1 MCGITG
7 AVGLKD
13 ISNQLFEGIRNLEYR
28 GYDSCGVAMMNGQ
41 RSIVVKKNV
50 GYVEDVY
57 KKENVLHHKGNTG
70 IAHTRWA
77 THGQVTKGNTHPF
90 LSCDKKFAVV
100 HNGIISNYLVLR
112 KQLQAEGHKFG
123 SDTDTEVVPHLLE
136 KYYQET
142 GAVEAAF
149 VSTLRQLEGSFA
161 IAFICLPQPD
171 LIYCA
176 RRESPLLL
184 GIDDEVKY
192 VGSDFNAFIDHTK
205 NAVILDDDEY
215 AIVSKDAYMVK
226 SSITQEEISKPVTRI
241 EWDSETTRKG
251 GYPHYML
258 KEIYEQPQTI
268 SNALDVDEKNL
279 DAFVDLLDRKQTS
292 HLVGVGTTFYVAM
305 YANYIFSQ
313 VAGKYIPAISSDEF
327 VSLSPADKE
336 SFVLAISQSGET
348 YDTISALKHAKA
360 QGAAT
365 GALVNVMGSTIS
377 RLVDRVI
384 LQGSGPEICVIS
396 TKAALA
402 QMVILTHMAL
412 KLGLR
417 RKRLT
422 ERQYKTSLKA
432 LQDLPEV
439 INGILNERSG
449 FIHRI
454 AHQHRNV
461 KNWLYLG
468 RGIYYPIAL
477 ESALKMK
484 EVAYVHA
491 EGMPCGFLKHGT
503 LAMIDDDV
511 YSIVFVPPKSDK
523 AMYQATLASI
533 AEIRARS
540 GFVLGIHF
548 DERGKDKEQFSEEL
562 IIPQVPDIV
571 APFIHLVISQLFA
584 YFTATSLKRNVDKP
598 RSLAKS
604 VTVG

>member
-28 GYDSCGVAMMNGQ
+28 GYDSCGVAVMNR
-41 RSIVVKKNV
+41 RSIIIKKDV
-50 GYVEDVY
+50 GYVDDVY
-57 KKENVLHHKGNTG
+57 KKENVLRHQSKTG

-77 THGQVTKGNTHPF
+77 THGQVTRNNTHPF
-90 LSCDKKFAVV
+90 VSCDKKFAVV
-100 HNGIISNYLVLR
+100 HNGIISNYQDLK
-112 KQLQAEGHKFG
+112 KQLQADGHAFV
-123 SDTDTEVVPHLLE
+123 SDTDTEVIPHLLE

-149 VSTLRQLEGSFA
+149 VSTLRRLEGSFA
-161 IAFICLPQPD
+161 VAFICVHQPD
-171 LIYCA
+171 HIYCA

-192 VGSDFNAFIDHTK
+192 IGSDFNAFIDHTK
-205 NAVILDDDEY
+205 NVVILDDDEY
-215 AIVSKDAYMVK
+215 AMVSKEAYVVK
-226 SSITQEEISKPVTRI
+226 SILTQEEISKPVSRI

-268 SNALDVDEKNL
+268 NNALDVDERAI
-279 DAFVDLLDRKQTS
+279 DEFVDLLHKKGTS
-292 HLVGVGTTFYVAM
+292 HLVGVGTTFYVTM

-313 VAGKYIPAISSDEF
+313 IAGKYVPAISSDEF
-327 VSLSPADKE
+327 VSLSPADTN

-360 QGAAT
+360 QGATT
-365 GALVNVMGSTIS
+365 GAIINVMGSS
-377 RLVDRVI
+377 MCRLADKVI

-412 KLGLR
+412 KLGLK

-422 ERQYKTSLKA
+422 ERDYKAALKA
-432 LQDLPEV
+432 LHELPEV

-468 RGIYYPIAL
+468 RGVYYPIAL

-511 YSIVFVPPKSDK
+511 YSIVFIPPKSDK
-523 AMYQATLASI
+523 TMYQATLASV
-533 AEIRARS
+533 AEIRARN